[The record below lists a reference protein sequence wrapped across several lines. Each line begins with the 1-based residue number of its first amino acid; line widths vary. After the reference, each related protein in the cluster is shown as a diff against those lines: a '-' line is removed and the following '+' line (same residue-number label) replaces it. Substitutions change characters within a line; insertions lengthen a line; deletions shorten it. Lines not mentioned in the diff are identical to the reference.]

1 MAKIGVVV
9 LILSLVLFLSIHS
22 VLAEDQS
29 LVQTAV
35 DHVSE
40 AATTVV
46 KNAAENLSNH
56 VGEAVEKVKE
66 TTTWWA
72 KCFDWF
78 HDVLK

>member
-9 LILSLVLFLSIHS
+9 LILSLVLFSSIHS

-40 AATTVV
+40 AA
-46 KNAAENLSNH
+46 S
-56 VGEAVEKVKE
+56 GKE
-66 TTTWWA
+66 RS
-72 KCFDWF
+72 
-78 HDVLK
+78 